1 MWTAARMRLDKWTCR
16 PPAARKLK
24 IDSVDRKIDAA
35 QPPPKQSLFSA
46 GAGRVDT
53 IFRPTEVLSI

>member
-46 GAGRVDT
+46 DR
-53 IFRPTEVLSI
+53 SIVYLIEFLCI